1 MKYDIFISC
10 KSEDYHDAE
19 LIYHYL
25 TDSGLRVFLA
35 SIELRAKGRDVYGE
49 IIDVALESAD
59 HMIIFASKAD
69 YVTTTYVNSEWRT
82 FVEEKRAGRK
92 NGNIITIL
100 KGVKVAELPIALRSF
115 QSFTFDEYKSS
126 LSYLRV
132 EGGEP
137 KPESESGSEPKPK
150 PTQRYLWL
158 AFAAIVVVVSTLTL
172 PKLLNN
178 NESNIDDSLIV
189 HDAAVESV
197 EQAGMEEFNPPT
209 ASTVASTSE
218 QESVEQ
224 TGNLEYAIHEKIE
237 VGHKTE
243 VERKTEPK
251 RISNNAIATK
261 PKSEQ
266 TNITHAQA
274 VAEPKS
280 EQTNIAR
287 EQAATEPKSEQESI
301 AREQAT
307 TEPKS
312 EQTNIAREQATTEPK
327 SEQTNIAR
335 EQAVAEPK
343 SAQPRKIADNEIWY
357 TSQNGE
363 VIQPHKTDA
372 FNVKIVSNTYNDG
385 KGVITFAAKLTTI
398 KASAFYNCDGLT
410 DITMPNS
417 ITSIGESAFLGCNG
431 LTSIAIPNSVT
442 SIGERAFFGCYNLA
456 KVTNGNGITS
466 IGDYAFN
473 HCNRLT
479 SITIPEGTTAIGAFA
494 FHYCSKLTSITIPES
509 VTDIKKSAFN
519 NCSSLTR
526 VYCKAAIPPI
536 LDSGSLV
543 FDRNSD
549 NRKIYVPRASI
560 KEYKRADGWRDYASD
575 IVGHDF

>member
-59 HMIIFASKAD
+59 HMIIFTSKAD

-137 KPESESGSEPKPK
+137 KPERESESESESESEPKPKPKPK

-158 AFAAIVVVVSTLTL
+158 AFAAIILVVSALTL
-172 PKLLNN
+172 LKLLNN
-178 NESNIDDSLIV
+178 NESNIDDSLIA
-189 HDAAVESV
+189 HDATVESV

-224 TGNLEYAIHEKIE
+224 TGDLEYAIHEKIE
-237 VGHKTE
+237 VGSKTE

-251 RISNNAIATK
+251 RISNNAITTK
-261 PKSEQ
+261 PKSKQESIAREQ
-266 TNITHAQA
+266 ATT
-274 VAEPKS
+274 EPKS

-287 EQAATEPKSEQESI
+287 EQAATEPKSEQTS
-301 AREQAT
+301 
-307 TEPKS
+307 
-312 EQTNIAREQATTEPK
+312 IAREQATTEPK

-343 SAQPRKIADNEIWY
+343 SAQPRKIANNEIWY

-473 HCNRLT
+473 HCNHLT

>member
-137 KPESESGSEPKPK
+137 KPESESESEPKPK
-150 PTQRYLWL
+150 PKPTHRYLWL

-172 PKLLNN
+172 LKLLNN
-178 NESNIDDSLIV
+178 NESNIDDSLV
-189 HDAAVESV
+189 AHDAAVESV

-209 ASTVASTSE
+209 APTVASTSE

-237 VGHKTE
+237 VGHKAE

-280 EQTNIAR
+280 EQTNIAHAQAATEPKSVQESIAS
-287 EQAATEPKSEQESI
+287 EQAASEPKSEQESI
-301 AREQAT
+301 AREQA
-307 TEPKS
+307 
-312 EQTNIAREQATTEPK
+312 AT
-327 SEQTNIAR
+327 
-335 EQAVAEPK
+335 EPK

-417 ITSIGESAFLGCNG
+417 ITSIGESAFSGCNN

-442 SIGERAFFGCYNLA
+442 SIGERAFFGCNNLA

-473 HCNRLT
+473 HCNHLT
-479 SITIPEGTTAIGAFA
+479 SITIPDGVMTIGAFA

>member
-137 KPESESGSEPKPK
+137 KPEKESGSEPKPKPK

-172 PKLLNN
+172 LKLPNN

-189 HDAAVESV
+189 HDTTVESV

-237 VGHKTE
+237 VGSKTE

-280 EQTNIAR
+280 EQ
-287 EQAATEPKSEQESI
+287 ESI
-301 AREQAT
+301 ARKQA
-307 TEPKS
+307 
-312 EQTNIAREQATTEPK
+312 ATEPK

-473 HCNRLT
+473 HCNHLT
-479 SITIPEGTTAIGAFA
+479 SITIPEGVMTIGAFA
-494 FHYCSKLTSITIPES
+494 FNYCSRLTSITIPDS